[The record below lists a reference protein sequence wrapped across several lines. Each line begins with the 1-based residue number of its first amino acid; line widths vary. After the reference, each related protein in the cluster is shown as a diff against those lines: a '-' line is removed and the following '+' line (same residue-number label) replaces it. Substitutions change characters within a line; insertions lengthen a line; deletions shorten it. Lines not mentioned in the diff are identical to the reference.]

1 MGFKCSLLFEMGAV
15 IVKQAKKD
23 VKWTLK
29 TIKNEEIFMVYH
41 LNYDNHGKLVLLH
54 SYECQGIQIKKTI

>member
-1 MGFKCSLLFEMGAV
+1 MGAV